1 MVRIQI
7 KFTDDAVVLV
17 NAFQNRVVNDGGIFE
32 AFDCCT
38 SILESLGINGGT
50 GGYLDVKD
58 STAFPLNFSI
68 GDIRDI
74 SKRTGSF
81 SKTITLVGNSNNNNL
96 LNHYYDVNIQA
107 GTFDIN
113 QLTSCDVIQDG
124 IPVMINATLQLISIK
139 KSQLTSAYEQI
150 VEYEVLVKENRGT
163 FFTDISNKYLTD
175 IDFSD
180 LDHEVTAPI
189 VIATFNN
196 TVADSY
202 KYVMP
207 FNIDNQYQ
215 LNWFKPAIYAK
226 VYFDRIFIDAGYS
239 YDWADLLD
247 ARFDKLLIPYNG
259 DQNIIDWSDYKVMAE
274 NRIWDHTIL
283 QLTDTTNIITQLSG
297 FDTVTTGWTEVLDPA
312 NIFDPS
318 NGEYT
323 TPQWVGINSGES
335 YQYQATVAGE
345 VSLNVTRKCVIP
357 SGNFPLPVVSYRYK
371 PYLRV
376 MVGTAVNIKCYGQ
389 SIDLPVL
396 GVYDVGLLPILSF
409 NQVFTFNATTDG
421 SGGINYNEVQIVQ
434 AGVDVFRVLNDGS
447 ESNTLNIFGSNNIPW
462 QKFTGS
468 GSWSPPQIIL
478 DIAAIDLTIRPSDNI
493 PLNSGITTMNSFIPE
508 KIKQSDFIKSIFMM
522 YNLYAT
528 SDPQS
533 ETNLIL
539 IHRDEYYDSGKA
551 VDWTNKLMKDK
562 EQSIIFIPE
571 LNNKKL
577 RLTYKA
583 DTDSPNTVYTDVTK
597 EVYGQ
602 AEVTFENEYVKG
614 IDVKELIFSPTP
626 VQPTIFAAFLPLLNG
641 ASPKTNIRIL
651 YDNGEVIAQNV
662 VINHGYGDTTDTNGA
677 YPYLSHFGGP
687 SPTNPEFDI
696 NFAPCQ
702 YYYYQVSQ
710 NTNNNLYNSYWRR
723 TVAQINGGKL
733 LTAYFLLNEVDIQLM
748 ELNDKI
754 RIDNSWWSIN
764 KVIDYNANNLQPTKV
779 ELISLETEID
789 LPAFFSGTILPVGP
803 GSGDQ
808 TISILGGYND
818 ETNVTTDNKNAIII
832 GSGNTVGDGLKTL
845 VVGNGHNV
853 DQDGVVTTN
862 LRVTGTINDRPVS
875 EMLPTYTKYVALI
888 SQVTTNAPTVIE
900 LENSIGPI
908 VWTRSAVGVYHG
920 TLVGAFTTSKTTT
933 TLSNVTADNIVRIIN
948 DNDTIFIRTSNLHS
962 PTAVLQDTNLVNNTI
977 EIRVYE

>member
-1 MVRIQI
+1 MVRIQL

-17 NAFQNRVVNDGGIFE
+17 NAFQKRVVNDGGVFE

-189 VIATFNN
+189 VIATFDN

-207 FNIDNQYQ
+207 FNIDDQYQ

-226 VYFDRIFIDAGYS
+226 VYFDRIFTDAGYS
-239 YDWADLLD
+239 YDWADLQE

-259 DQNIIDWSDYKVMAE
+259 DQNIIDWSDAKVEADGLFDFTKTYA
-274 NRIWDHTIL
+274 NPL
-283 QLTDTTNIITQLSG
+283 QQAFKTSID
-297 FDTVTTGWTEVLDPA
+297 TGWTEVSDPS
-312 NIFDPS
+312 NLFDPS

-323 TPQWVGINSGES
+323 TPQWTGANAGQS
-335 YQYQATVAGE
+335 YQYQATITGTVQIE
-345 VSLNVTRKCVIP
+345 NVSAQNIYSNPGQRAYVPFFAVK
-357 SGNFPLPVVSYRYK
+357 
-371 PYLRV
+371 
-376 MVGTAVNIKCYGQ
+376 VGTHVNVICQ
-389 SIDLPVL
+389 SSS
-396 GVYDVGLLPILSF
+396 GLIINYPSASKFPANSF
-409 NQVFTFNATTDG
+409 SSIYTFTEVFTFNATTDG
-421 SGGINYNEVQIVQ
+421 SGGIDYADIQIVQ
-434 AGVDVFRVLNDGS
+434 AGVDIKSVNANGTINFGS
-447 ESNTLNIFGSNNIPW
+447 GNTLGLAYW
-462 QKFTGS
+462 QNATGNFS
-468 GSWSPPQIIL
+468 GSAPSIIL
-478 DIAAIDLTIRPSDNI
+478 DLTSINLTIRPSDNI

-626 VQPTIFAAFLPLLNG
+626 VQPTSFGAFLPLLNG

-687 SPTNPEFDI
+687 SPFNPELDI

-702 YYYYQVSQ
+702 YYYYQVAQ

-764 KVIDYNANNLQPTKV
+764 KVIDYNANYLQPTKV

-808 TISILGGYND
+808 TVSILDGYNN

-862 LRVTGTINDRPVS
+862 LTVTDNINGRAVS

-888 SQVTTNAPTVIE
+888 NQVTTNAPTVIE

-908 VWTRSAVGVYHG
+908 VWTRTAVGNYEG
-920 TLVGAFTTSKTTT
+920 TLAGAFTLNKTYS
-933 TLSNVTADNIVRIIN
+933 TLSQVAKNSIALVYAKNVN
-948 DNDTIFIRTSNLHS
+948 TIKIETTNLHS
-962 PTAVLQDTNLVNNTI
+962 PTAALHDTHLVNNTI